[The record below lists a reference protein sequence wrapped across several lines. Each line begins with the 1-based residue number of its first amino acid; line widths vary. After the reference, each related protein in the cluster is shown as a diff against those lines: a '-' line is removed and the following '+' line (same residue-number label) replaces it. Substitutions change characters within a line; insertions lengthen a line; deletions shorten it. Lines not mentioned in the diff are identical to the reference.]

1 MMKMTGWLSVLLL
14 CVSLPPVISLKCI
27 TCSGF
32 PYDCQ
37 ESTQLCTLDQTNC
50 MSQSFTVVSENG
62 SVTEWTYK
70 GCSQG
75 LVCNET
81 IYTDLG
87 FRKTYVSSTCCITDL
102 CNTDTY
108 YARVP
113 VAALFCESCEG
124 NNVTCAASNLTSLQC
139 GGVQDRCMTIQTV
152 YVNDSSS
159 NVVYKGCATG
169 NLCGRRLA
177 YNTGGPRVYTEVSC
191 CGNNY
196 CNHGVQQ
203 VTVNSTLTGMQC
215 YACNE
220 TGKGECTA
228 PITKIASCMG
238 NMTSCLDIVG
248 FPRGNTLMRGC
259 SSSDVC
265 YGLAAS
271 PFLQPSQKVH
281 CCQGNLCNNGNI
293 ASYYNS
299 GSTVAA
305 HGIGFL
311 IAGALLVLMKGLW
324 TLL

>member
-1 MMKMTGWLSVLLL
+1 MH
-14 CVSLPPVISLKCI
+14 
-27 TCSGF
+27 
-32 PYDCQ
+32 
-37 ESTQLCTLDQTNC
+37 
-50 MSQSFTVVSENG
+50 SFSENG

-169 NLCGRRLA
+169 NLCGRQLA

-191 CGNNY
+191 CGNKY
-196 CNHGVQQ
+196 FNHGVQA

-238 NMTSCLDIVG
+238 NIRIYKNITTIILPAMYKNITTIILLLHSYI
-248 FPRGNTLMRGC
+248 
-259 SSSDVC
+259 
-265 YGLAAS
+265 
-271 PFLQPSQKVH
+271 QKY
-281 CCQGNLCNNGNI
+281 N
-293 ASYYNS
+293 YYN
-299 GSTVAA
+299 TAPYVQEYNYYNTAPYEYN
-305 HGIGFL
+305 
-311 IAGALLVLMKGLW
+311 
-324 TLL
+324 